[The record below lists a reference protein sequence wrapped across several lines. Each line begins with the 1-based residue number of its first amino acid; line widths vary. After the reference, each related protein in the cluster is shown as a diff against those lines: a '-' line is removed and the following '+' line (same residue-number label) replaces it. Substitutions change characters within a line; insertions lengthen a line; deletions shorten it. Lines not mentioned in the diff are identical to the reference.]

1 MCVQR
6 CLLIQQEHRF
16 PRIYTNFTSPSADPE
31 GDPFLYLT
39 LSFPGRVDLKFPG
52 SVKFPSLFWEQC
64 RCPWVARFRELASCR
79 AFFFF
84 FLPLLCPAVA
94 AQVLEPHAPSRILW
108 LIPLSFLA
116 VCSFVNLRLIF
127 MFDKIAVCYL
137 KQQIYGKLKMNINKN
152 PINFFAVF
160 TFSKWML

>member
-1 MCVQR
+1 MPLGCKV
-6 CLLIQQEHRF
+6 F
-16 PRIYTNFTSPSADPE
+16 
-31 GDPFLYLT
+31 
-39 LSFPGRVDLKFPG
+39 G
-52 SVKFPSLFWEQC
+52 SWSLAG
-64 RCPWVARFRELASCR
+64 P
-79 AFFFF
+79 FFF

-127 MFDKIAVCYL
+127 MFNKIVVCYL